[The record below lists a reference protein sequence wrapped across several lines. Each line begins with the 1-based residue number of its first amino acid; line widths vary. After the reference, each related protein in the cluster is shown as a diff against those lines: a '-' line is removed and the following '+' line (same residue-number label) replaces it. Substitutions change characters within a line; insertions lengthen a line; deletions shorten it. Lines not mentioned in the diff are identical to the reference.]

1 MTVTLVVNPAAGHGR
16 ARRLVHPVL
25 HQLDAAG
32 LQVDT
37 RLAHSYDDASTLCA
51 DAVASGTDA
60 LVVMGGDGMVHLGH
74 NACAGTGVPLGII
87 PAGTGNDFARA
98 AGLPARWREAL
109 DVIVAGV
116 TRRIDLM
123 RVDGHLARGSTEYV
137 GSVLSTG
144 FDERVGSRAARQP
157 VDLGA
162 PSYLVAVLQELRRFS
177 PLRYRLTLDGEI
189 RELDAML
196 VGVANAGVFGG
207 GIRIAPDYDL
217 TDGLLDVTIVHPV
230 SRGTLLKLFPRLLTG
245 TFITHPAV
253 ERFRTASITVDGDG
267 LYGSADGEPI
277 GAVPLDCAAA
287 PGALTLFAPETAV
300 TTEAPATT
308 EEG

>member
-16 ARRLVHPVL
+16 GRRLVHPVL
-25 HQLDAAG
+25 HHLGSAG
-32 LQVDT
+32 FQVDT
-37 RLAHSYDDASTLCA
+37 RLAHSYDDAATLCA

-60 LVVMGGDGMVHLGH
+60 LLVMGGDGMVHLGL
-74 NACAGTGVPLGII
+74 NACAGTQVPLGVI

-98 AGLPARWREAL
+98 AGLPARWGDAL

-116 TRRIDLM
+116 THRIDLM
-123 RVDGHLARGSTEYV
+123 RVDGHLARGGSEYV

-144 FDERVGSRAARQP
+144 FDERVASRAGRQP
-157 VDLGA
+157 FDLGA

-177 PLRYRLTLDGEI
+177 PLRYRLTVEGET

-207 GIRIAPDYDL
+207 GIKIAPDYDL
-217 TDGLLDVTIVHPV
+217 ADGLLDVTIVHPV

-253 ERFRTASITVDGDG
+253 ERFRTRAITVDGDG
-267 LYGSADGEPI
+267 LYGAADGEPL
-277 GAVPLDCAAA
+277 GAVPLDCTAVA
-287 PGALTLFAPETAV
+287 GALVLFAPE
-300 TTEAPATT
+300 PARLP
-308 EEG
+308 EIPAGQEG